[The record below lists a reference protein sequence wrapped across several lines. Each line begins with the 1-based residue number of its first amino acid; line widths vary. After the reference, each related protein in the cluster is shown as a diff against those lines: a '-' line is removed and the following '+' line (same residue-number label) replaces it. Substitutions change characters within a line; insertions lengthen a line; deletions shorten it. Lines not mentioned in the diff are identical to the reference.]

1 MAEKFKLDDLP
12 VFVKIQF
19 LTHRKIRIFDENY
32 FRLIINDLITLQVI
46 RNKLRPLRKGMRA
59 NIIDNMVAMMEKYA
73 DNLEVLVDERTHL
86 LIEEKRKTDALL
98 QEMLPKP
105 VAEQLK
111 QV

>member
-1 MAEKFKLDDLP
+1 MIVQILRCEKN
-12 VFVKIQF
+12 QC
-19 LTHRKIRIFDENY
+19 Y
-32 FRLIINDLITLQVI
+32 FRLIDRLIINDLIVMQVI

-73 DNLEVLVDERTHL
+73 DNLEVLVDERTHQL
-86 LIEEKRKTDALL
+86 EEEKRKTDALL
-98 QEMLPKP
+98 QQMLPKP

>member
-1 MAEKFKLDDLP
+1 M
-12 VFVKIQF
+12 
-19 LTHRKIRIFDENY
+19 
-32 FRLIINDLITLQVI
+32 QVI

-73 DNLEVLVDERTHL
+73 DNLEVLVDERTHQL
-86 LIEEKRKTDALL
+86 EEEKRKTDALL
-98 QEMLPKP
+98 QQMLPKP

>member
-1 MAEKFKLDDLP
+1 MM
-12 VFVKIQF
+12 
-19 LTHRKIRIFDENY
+19 
-32 FRLIINDLITLQVI
+32 QVI

-73 DNLEVLVDERTHL
+73 DNLEVLVDERTHQL
-86 LIEEKRKTDALL
+86 EEEKRKTDALL
-98 QEMLPKP
+98 QQMLPKP

>member
-1 MAEKFKLDDLP
+1 M
-12 VFVKIQF
+12 
-19 LTHRKIRIFDENY
+19 
-32 FRLIINDLITLQVI
+32 NDLIALQVI

>member
-1 MAEKFKLDDLP
+1 M
-12 VFVKIQF
+12 
-19 LTHRKIRIFDENY
+19 T
-32 FRLIINDLITLQVI
+32 LIDFDLIAMQVI

-73 DNLEVLVDERTHL
+73 DNLEVLVDERTHQL
-86 LIEEKRKTDALL
+86 EEEKRKTDALL
-98 QEMLPKP
+98 QQMLPKP

>member
-1 MAEKFKLDDLP
+1 MIDF
-12 VFVKIQF
+12 
-19 LTHRKIRIFDENY
+19 
-32 FRLIINDLITLQVI
+32 DLIAMQVI

-73 DNLEVLVDERTHL
+73 DNLEVLVDERTHQL
-86 LIEEKRKTDALL
+86 EEEKRKTDALL
-98 QEMLPKP
+98 QQMLPKP

>member
-1 MAEKFKLDDLP
+1 
-12 VFVKIQF
+12 
-19 LTHRKIRIFDENY
+19 
-32 FRLIINDLITLQVI
+32 
-46 RNKLRPLRKGMRA
+46 MRA

-111 QV
+111 QVWKNCFKKMDFYRIFFRENLWRQKVLNASQFSFLTS